1 MMSAR
6 FQQPGMTHS
15 SGQQSMMFNQ
25 GADPALG
32 QNPKADPSQS
42 YAQTVDGL

>member
-15 SGQQSMMFNQ
+15 SGSMMFNQ